1 MEFLARELV
10 DDPDS
15 VSVTESQDQRGTLI
29 TVRVAPDDMGKVIGR
44 GGRTAEDDEDGRE
57 VRVRASRPNGGRMLV
72 AFEGVGDRNAA
83 ELLRGL
89 TLVVPRSSL
98 PELPPGE
105 FWPHQLE
112 GCIVVT
118 ESGRTL
124 GAITDVVANPAQDLW
139 VTVDEAGAEIMVP
152 AIREVVVDVDVAA
165 GRVLVRDIPGLTAP
179 DDQP

>member
-1 MEFLARELV
+1 MSE
-10 DDPDS
+10 P
-15 VSVTESQDQRGTLI
+15 
-29 TVRVAPDDMGKVIGR
+29 TVVVGKVTKAHGLHGEVVVLVFSDNPER
-44 GGRTAEDDEDGRE
+44 FDPGSVMFFEDGRE

-112 GCIVVT
+112 GCVVVT

-139 VTVDEAGAEIMVP
+139 VTVDEAGTEI
-152 AIREVVVDVDVAA
+152 DGA
-165 GRVLVRDIPGLTAP
+165 GDPRGRRGRRRRGRPRAGARHPGTHGARRSALALT
-179 DDQP
+179 

>member
-1 MEFLARELV
+1 
-10 DDPDS
+10 
-15 VSVTESQDQRGTLI
+15 
-29 TVRVAPDDMGKVIGR
+29 
-44 GGRTAEDDEDGRE
+44 
-57 VRVRASRPNGGRMLV
+57 V

-112 GCIVVT
+112 GCVVMT

-139 VTVDEAGAEIMVP
+139 VTVDEAGTEIMVP
-152 AIREVVVDVDVAA
+152 AIREVVVEVDVAA

-179 DDQP
+179 DDPTRT